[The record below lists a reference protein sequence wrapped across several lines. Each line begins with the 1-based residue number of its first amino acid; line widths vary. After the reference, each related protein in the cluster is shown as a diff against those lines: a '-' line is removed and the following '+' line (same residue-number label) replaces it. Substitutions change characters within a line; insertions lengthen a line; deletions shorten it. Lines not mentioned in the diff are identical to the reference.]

1 MPVASS
7 TRKAPT
13 TRAVTGSAPAPS
25 DARGLLRELRPYLI
39 GAATLPVI
47 AVLYWGQG
55 VLIPVALACLFTFL
69 LSPIVTALERAGLG
83 RIRAGKAIAVTL
95 VVGLVFSAL
104 GGAGWI
110 IAQQVTALGSEL
122 PQYRGNIMR
131 KVAEFRR
138 AGRGGALAEVQST
151 AKEVMG
157 ELQKEATPKGES
169 KPLPV
174 VVKPE
179 ASGIWQLPRILEALS
194 AAGFVIVLVIFMLL
208 ERHEVRN
215 RFIRLT
221 GEGRLAN
228 VTRALDEAN
237 DRISRYLVVQTMI
250 NVTYGVAVATG
261 LFVIGVPYAVMWG
274 FLAFLLRFLPY
285 VGPPMAAVGPIVL
298 SLAVFDGWHRPLATV
313 ALFFLVELVTY
324 MIVEPLLY
332 GQTIG
337 VSSVALL
344 VAVAF
349 WTWLWGPI
357 GLVLGTPLTV
367 CLVVMGKHIPALGF
381 ITVFMTDEPALS
393 PDVSYYQ
400 RLLANDP
407 AEAEEILEAHLEG
420 HALMEVYEDIVIPAL
435 SRAKGDCE
443 AERVSRE
450 ETQAIYKVAKETVEE
465 LAARDH
471 PAPAG
476 DAAAS
481 LAEAAAS
488 NNVAEAG
495 VPSVLG
501 CAAGDDADEIALD
514 LLRQLL
520 SPAECTFERISA
532 HALSGE
538 IVALA
543 DEKKP
548 GLLLIAALTP
558 GGLDQTRHLC
568 KRLRAQFPGIK
579 ILVGRWGDNGQ
590 SEGDRAT
597 LLAAGADAVG
607 ANLSESRN
615 QLLERLSLD

>member
-1 MPVASS
+1 MLGTRS
-7 TRKAPT
+7 TRKT
-13 TRAVTGSAPAPS
+13 WGAPADEAS
-25 DARGLLRELRPYLI
+25 ARGPSGARVTLRELRPYLV
-39 GAATLPVI
+39 GAAILPVV

-55 VLIPVALACLFTFL
+55 VIIPIALAWLFTFL
-69 LSPIVTALERAGLG
+69 LGPIVSALERAGLG
-83 RIRAGKAIAVTL
+83 RMRAGKAIAVTL
-95 VVGLVFSAL
+95 VVGLVFSVL
-104 GGAGWI
+104 GGAGWVI
-110 IAQQVTALGSEL
+110 VQQVTALGSEL
-122 PQYRGNIMR
+122 PQYRGNIIR
-131 KVAEFRR
+131 KVAEFRGS
-138 AGRGGALAEVQST
+138 GRGGVLAEVQST

-179 ASGIWQLPRILEALS
+179 TSGIWQLPRILEALS

-208 ERHEVRN
+208 ERHEIRN

-237 DRISRYLVVQTMI
+237 DRITRYLVVQTMI
-250 NVTYGVAVATG
+250 NVTYGVAVSTG

-313 ALFFLVELVTY
+313 ALFFVVELATY

-337 VSSVALL
+337 VSSAALL

-367 CLVVMGKHIPALGF
+367 CLVVLGKHIPALGF
-381 ITVFMTDEPALS
+381 ITVFMTDEPALAG
-393 PDVSYYQ
+393 DVSYYQ
-400 RLLANDP
+400 RLLANDT
-407 AEAEEILEAHLEG
+407 AEAQDILEAHLEG
-420 HALMEVYEDIVIPAL
+420 HALTEVYDDIVIPAL
-435 SRAKGDCE
+435 SRAKADCE

-450 ETQAIYKVAKETVEE
+450 EAQAIYK
-465 LAARDH
+465 AARDT
-471 PAPAG
+471 
-476 DAAAS
+476 
-481 LAEAAAS
+481 
-488 NNVAEAG
+488 VAEMGARHLPSGSKNGLDAG

-501 CAAGDDADEIALD
+501 CAAGDHADEIALSM
-514 LLRQLL
+514 LRQLL
-520 SPAECTFERISA
+520 RPAECTFERISG

-568 KRLRAQFPGIK
+568 KRLRARFPGIR

-590 SEGDRAT
+590 SEQDRAP
-597 LLAAGADAVG
+597 LLAAGANAVG
-607 ANLSESRN
+607 TTLRESRA
-615 QLLERLSLD
+615 QMLEQLSLD

>member
-1 MPVASS
+1 MLGTRS
-7 TRKAPT
+7 TRKT
-13 TRAVTGSAPAPS
+13 WGAPADEAS
-25 DARGLLRELRPYLI
+25 ARGPSGARVTLRELRPYLV
-39 GAATLPVI
+39 GAAILPVV

-55 VLIPVALACLFTFL
+55 VIIPIALAWLFTFL
-69 LSPIVTALERAGLG
+69 LGPIVSALERAGLG
-83 RIRAGKAIAVTL
+83 RMRAGKAIAVTL
-95 VVGLVFSAL
+95 VVGLVFSVL
-104 GGAGWI
+104 GGAGWVI
-110 IAQQVTALGSEL
+110 VQQVTALGSEL
-122 PQYRGNIMR
+122 PQYRGNIIR
-131 KVAEFRR
+131 KVAEFRGS
-138 AGRGGALAEVQST
+138 GRGGVLAEVQST

-179 ASGIWQLPRILEALS
+179 TSGIWQLPRILEALS

-208 ERHEVRN
+208 ERHEIRN

-237 DRISRYLVVQTMI
+237 DRITRYLVVQTMI
-250 NVTYGVAVATG
+250 NVTYGVAVSTG

-313 ALFFLVELVTY
+313 ALFFVVELATY

-337 VSSVALL
+337 VSSAALL

-367 CLVVMGKHIPALGF
+367 CLVVLGKHIPALGF
-381 ITVFMTDEPALS
+381 ITVFMTDEPALAG
-393 PDVSYYQ
+393 DVSYYQ
-400 RLLANDP
+400 RLLANDA
-407 AEAEEILEAHLEG
+407 AEAQDILEAHLEG
-420 HALMEVYEDIVIPAL
+420 HALSEVYDDIVIPAL
-435 SRAKGDCE
+435 SRAKADCE

-450 ETQAIYKVAKETVEE
+450 EAQAIYK
-465 LAARDH
+465 AARDT
-471 PAPAG
+471 
-476 DAAAS
+476 
-481 LAEAAAS
+481 
-488 NNVAEAG
+488 VAEMGARHLPSGSKNGLDAG

-501 CAAGDDADEIALD
+501 CAAGDHADEIALSM
-514 LLRQLL
+514 LRQLL
-520 SPAECTFERISA
+520 RPAECTFERISG

-568 KRLRAQFPGIK
+568 KRLRARFPGIR

-590 SEGDRAT
+590 SEQDRAP
-597 LLAAGADAVG
+597 LLAAGANAVG
-607 ANLSESRN
+607 TTLRESRA
-615 QLLERLSLD
+615 QMLEQLSLD

>member
-25 DARGLLRELRPYLI
+25 DARDLLRELRPYLI

-95 VVGLVFSAL
+95 VAGLVFSAL

-138 AGRGGALAEVQST
+138 SGRGGALAEVQST

-174 VVKPE
+174 VVKPQ

-261 LFVIGVPYAVMWG
+261 LFVVGVPYAVMWG

-367 CLVVMGKHIPALGF
+367 CLVVLGKHIPALGF

-407 AEAEEILEAHLEG
+407 AEAEEILKAHLEG

-450 ETQAIYKVAKETVEE
+450 ETQAIFKVAKETVEE
-465 LAARDH
+465 LAAR
-471 PAPAG
+471 
-476 DAAAS
+476 
-481 LAEAAAS
+481 AAS
-488 NNVAEAG
+488 NKVAEAG

-520 SPAECTFERISA
+520 SPAECTFERVSA

-543 DEKKP
+543 AEKKP

-558 GGLDQTRHLC
+558 GGLDRTRHLC
-568 KRLRAQFPGIK
+568 KRLRARFPGIK

>member
-1 MPVASS
+1 MLGTRS
-7 TRKAPT
+7 TRKT
-13 TRAVTGSAPAPS
+13 WGAPADEAS
-25 DARGLLRELRPYLI
+25 ARGPSGARVTLRELRPYLV
-39 GAATLPVI
+39 GAAILPVV

-55 VLIPVALACLFTFL
+55 VIIPIALAWLFTFL
-69 LSPIVTALERAGLG
+69 LGPIVSALERAGLG
-83 RIRAGKAIAVTL
+83 RMRAGKAIAVTL
-95 VVGLVFSAL
+95 VVGLVFSVL
-104 GGAGWI
+104 GGAGWVI
-110 IAQQVTALGSEL
+110 VQQVTALGSEL

-131 KVAEFRR
+131 KVAEFRGS
-138 AGRGGALAEVQST
+138 GRGGVLAEVQST

-179 ASGIWQLPRILEALS
+179 TSGIWQLPRILQALS

-208 ERHEVRN
+208 ERHEIRN

-237 DRISRYLVVQTMI
+237 DRISRYLVVQTAI
-250 NVTYGVAVATG
+250 NLTYGVAVSTG

-285 VGPPMAAVGPIVL
+285 VGPPMAAAGPIVL

-313 ALFFLVELVTY
+313 ALFFVVELATY

-337 VSSVALL
+337 VSSAALL

-367 CLVVMGKHIPALGF
+367 CLVVLGKHIPALGF
-381 ITVFMTDEPALS
+381 ITVFMTDEPALAG
-393 PDVSYYQ
+393 DVSYYQ
-400 RLLANDP
+400 RLLANDA
-407 AEAEEILEAHLEG
+407 AEAQDILEAHFEG
-420 HALMEVYEDIVIPAL
+420 HALTEVYDDIVIPAL
-435 SRAKGDCE
+435 SRAKADCE

-450 ETQAIYKVAKETVEE
+450 EAQAIYK
-465 LAARDH
+465 AARDT
-471 PAPAG
+471 
-476 DAAAS
+476 
-481 LAEAAAS
+481 
-488 NNVAEAG
+488 VAEMGARHLPSGSKNGLDAG

-501 CAAGDDADEIALD
+501 CAAGDHADEIALSM
-514 LLRQLL
+514 LRQLL
-520 SPAECTFERISA
+520 RPAECTFERISG

-568 KRLRAQFPGIK
+568 KRLRARFPGIK

-590 SEGDRAT
+590 SEQDRAP
-597 LLAAGADAVG
+597 LLAAGANAVG
-607 ANLSESRN
+607 TTLRESRA
-615 QLLERLSLD
+615 QMLEQLSLD

>member
-1 MPVASS
+1 MS
-7 TRKAPT
+7 
-13 TRAVTGSAPAPS
+13 
-25 DARGLLRELRPYLI
+25 
-39 GAATLPVI
+39 
-47 AVLYWGQG
+47 
-55 VLIPVALACLFTFL
+55 
-69 LSPIVTALERAGLG
+69 
-83 RIRAGKAIAVTL
+83 
-95 VVGLVFSAL
+95 
-104 GGAGWI
+104 
-110 IAQQVTALGSEL
+110 
-122 PQYRGNIMR
+122 
-131 KVAEFRR
+131 
-138 AGRGGALAEVQST
+138 
-151 AKEVMG
+151 
-157 ELQKEATPKGES
+157 
-169 KPLPV
+169 
-174 VVKPE
+174 
-179 ASGIWQLPRILEALS
+179 
-194 AAGFVIVLVIFMLL
+194 
-208 ERHEVRN
+208 
-215 RFIRLT
+215 
-221 GEGRLAN
+221 
-228 VTRALDEAN
+228 
-237 DRISRYLVVQTMI
+237 
-250 NVTYGVAVATG
+250 
-261 LFVIGVPYAVMWG
+261 
-274 FLAFLLRFLPY
+274 
-285 VGPPMAAVGPIVL
+285 PIVL
-298 SLAVFDGWHRPLATV
+298 SLAVSTDGIARSAV
-313 ALFFLVELVTY
+313 ALFFLVELVPT
-324 MIVEPLLY
+324 IVEPLLY

-337 VSSVALL
+337 VIGSSPRRGRLL
-344 VAVAF
+344 DQ
-349 WTWLWGPI
+349 LWGPI
-357 GLVLGTPLTV
+357 GPSLGTPSRCVLWYW
-367 CLVVMGKHIPALGF
+367 KHIPALGF

-538 IVALA
+538 IVELA

-568 KRLRAQFPGIK
+568 KRLRARFPGIK

-607 ANLSESRN
+607 ANLSESRD
-615 QLLERLSLD
+615 QLLERLLDQLHEAQSAGFRQGSGWTGFARWASKPSSSARNASVGNP

>member
-1 MPVASS
+1 MLQ
-7 TRKAPT
+7 R
-13 TRAVTGSAPAPS
+13 
-25 DARGLLRELRPYLI
+25 LRPYLI
-39 GAATLPVI
+39 GAAVLPVV

-55 VLIPVALACLFTFL
+55 VLIPIALACLFAFL
-69 LSPIVTALERAGLG
+69 LSPIVSALERAGLG

-110 IAQQVTALGSEL
+110 IVQQVAALGSEL

-131 KVAEFRR
+131 KVAEFRG
-138 AGRGGALAEVQST
+138 AGRGGPLAEVQSA

-157 ELQKEATPKGES
+157 ELQKDQTPKGET

-179 ASGIWQLPRILEALS
+179 PGGIWQLPRILEALS
-194 AAGFVIVLVIFMLL
+194 AAGFVLVLVIFMLL

-221 GEGRLAN
+221 GDGRLAK

-237 DRISRYLVVQTMI
+237 DRISRYLIVQSMI
-250 NVTYGVAVATG
+250 NATYGIAVSAG

-298 SLAVFDGWHRPLATV
+298 SLAVFDGWHRPLATA
-313 ALFFLVELVTY
+313 ALFFVVELVTY
-324 MIVEPLLY
+324 MIAEPLLY

-337 VSSVALL
+337 VSSTALL

-367 CLVVMGKHIPALGF
+367 CLVVLGKHIPALNF

-393 PDVSYYQ
+393 PDVAYYQ
-400 RLLANDP
+400 RLLARDP
-407 AEAEEILEAHLEG
+407 AEAEEILEARLDEG
-420 HALMEVYEDIVIPAL
+420 HALVDVYDDTVIPAL
-435 SRAKGDCE
+435 SRAKADRE

-450 ETQAIYKVAKETVEE
+450 EAQAIYKAARETVEE
-465 LAARDH
+465 VAARH
-471 PAPAG
+471 LPAG
-476 DAAAS
+476 AGEAAS
-481 LAEAAAS
+481 PAEPVGS
-488 NNVAEAG
+488 KNGLDAG
-495 VPSVLG
+495 LPSVLG
-501 CAAGDDADEIALD
+501 CAAGDEADEIALTM
-514 LLRQLL
+514 LRQLM
-520 SPAECTFERISA
+520 SPTECRFERISA

-548 GLLLIAALTP
+548 ELLLIAALAP
-558 GGLDQTRHLC
+558 GGLDQTRHVC
-568 KRLRAQFPGIK
+568 KRLRARFPGMT

-590 SEGDRAT
+590 FEDDRAP
-597 LLAAGADAVG
+597 LLAAGADAVA
-607 ANLSESRN
+607 ANLRESRN

>member
-1 MPVASS
+1 MFGTRS
-7 TRKAPT
+7 TRKT
-13 TRAVTGSAPAPS
+13 WGAPADEAS
-25 DARGLLRELRPYLI
+25 ARGPSGAHDTLRELRPYLV
-39 GAATLPVI
+39 GAAILPVV

-55 VLIPVALACLFTFL
+55 VIIPIALAWLFTFL
-69 LSPIVTALERAGLG
+69 LGPIVSALERAGLG
-83 RIRAGKAIAVTL
+83 RMRAGKAIAVTL
-95 VVGLVFSAL
+95 VVGLVFSVL
-104 GGAGWI
+104 GGVGWVI
-110 IAQQVTALGSEL
+110 VPQVTALGSAL

-131 KVAEFRR
+131 KVAEFRGS
-138 AGRGGALAEVQST
+138 GRGGVLAEVQST

-179 ASGIWQLPRILEALS
+179 TSGIWQLPRILQALS

-208 ERHEVRN
+208 ERHEIRN

-237 DRISRYLVVQTMI
+237 DRISRYLVVQTVI
-250 NVTYGVAVATG
+250 NVTYGVAVSTG

-285 VGPPMAAVGPIVL
+285 VGPPMAAAGPIVL

-313 ALFFLVELVTY
+313 ALFFVVELVTY

-367 CLVVMGKHIPALGF
+367 CIVVLGKHIPALGF
-381 ITVFMTDEPALS
+381 ITVFMTDEPALAG
-393 PDVSYYQ
+393 DVSYYQ
-400 RLLANDP
+400 RLLANDT
-407 AEAEEILEAHLEG
+407 AEAQDILEAHLEG
-420 HALMEVYEDIVIPAL
+420 HALTEVYDDIVIPAL
-435 SRAKGDCE
+435 SRAQADCE

-450 ETQAIYKVAKETVEE
+450 EARAIYKAARDTVEE
-465 LAARDH
+465 MGARHLPSADG
-471 PAPAG
+471 APASSAG
-476 DAAAS
+476 AAGS
-481 LAEAAAS
+481 KNGLD
-488 NNVAEAG
+488 AG

-501 CAAGDDADEIALD
+501 CAAGDGADEIALSM
-514 LLRQLL
+514 LRQLL
-520 SPAECTFERISA
+520 SPAECTLERVSG

-568 KRLRAQFPGIK
+568 KRLRARCPGIK

-590 SEGDRAT
+590 SEQDRAP

-607 ANLSESRN
+607 TSLRESRA
-615 QLLERLSLD
+615 QMLEQLSLD

>member
-1 MPVASS
+1 MLGTRS
-7 TRKAPT
+7 TRK
-13 TRAVTGSAPAPS
+13 TRGAPADEAS
-25 DARGLLRELRPYLI
+25 ARGPSGAHDTLRELRPYLV
-39 GAATLPVI
+39 GAAILPVV

-55 VLIPVALACLFTFL
+55 VIIPIALAWLFTVL
-69 LSPIVTALERAGLG
+69 LGPIVSALERAGLG
-83 RIRAGKAIAVTL
+83 RMRAGKAIAVTL
-95 VVGLVFSAL
+95 VVGLVFSVL
-104 GGAGWI
+104 GGAGWVI
-110 IAQQVTALGSEL
+110 VQQVTALGSEL

-131 KVAEFRR
+131 KVAEFRG
-138 AGRGGALAEVQST
+138 AGQGGVLAEVQST

-179 ASGIWQLPRILEALS
+179 TSGIWQLPRILEALS

-208 ERHEVRN
+208 ERHEIRN

-250 NVTYGVAVATG
+250 NVTYGVAVSTG

-298 SLAVFDGWHRPLATV
+298 SLAVFDGWHRPLGTV
-313 ALFFLVELVTY
+313 ALFFVVELVTY
-324 MIVEPLLY
+324 MFVEPLLY

-337 VSSVALL
+337 VSSAALL

-367 CLVVMGKHIPALGF
+367 CLVVLGKHIPALGF
-381 ITVFMTDEPALS
+381 ITVFMTDEPALAG
-393 PDVSYYQ
+393 DVSYYQ
-400 RLLANDP
+400 RLLANDR
-407 AEAEEILEAHLEG
+407 AEALDILKAHLEG
-420 HALMEVYEDIVIPAL
+420 HELTEVYDDIVIPAL
-435 SRAKGDCE
+435 SRARADCE

-450 ETQAIYKVAKETVEE
+450 EAQAIYK
-465 LAARDH
+465 AARDTVAEMGARH
-471 PAPAG
+471 LPSADGVPASPAG
-476 DAAAS
+476 AAGS
-481 LAEAAAS
+481 KNGLD
-488 NNVAEAG
+488 AG

-501 CAAGDDADEIALD
+501 CAAGDDADEIALSM
-514 LLRQLL
+514 LRQLL
-520 SPAECTFERISA
+520 RPAECAFERISA

-568 KRLRAQFPGIK
+568 KRLRARFPGIR

-590 SEGDRAT
+590 SEQDRAP
-597 LLAAGADAVG
+597 LLAAGANAVG
-607 ANLSESRN
+607 TSLRESRA
-615 QLLERLSLD
+615 QMLEQLSLD

>member
-1 MPVASS
+1 MLAAGSSRKTPAARASN
-7 TRKAPT
+7 
-13 TRAVTGSAPAPS
+13 GSAHAPS
-25 DARGLLRELRPYLI
+25 NARDMLQRLRPYLI
-39 GAATLPVI
+39 GAAVLPVV

-55 VLIPVALACLFTFL
+55 VLIPIALACLFTFL
-69 LSPIVTALERAGLG
+69 LSPIVSALERAGLG
-83 RIRAGKAIAVTL
+83 RIRAGRAIAVTL

-110 IAQQVTALGSEL
+110 IVQQVAALGSEL

-131 KVAEFRR
+131 KVAEFRG
-138 AGRGGALAEVQST
+138 AGRGGPLAEMQSA

-157 ELQKEATPKGES
+157 ELQKDQTPKGET

-179 ASGIWQLPRILEALS
+179 PGGIWQLPRILEALS
-194 AAGFVIVLVIFMLL
+194 AAGFVLVLVIFMLL

-221 GEGRLAN
+221 GDGRLAN

-237 DRISRYLVVQTMI
+237 DRISRYLVVQSMI
-250 NVTYGVAVATG
+250 NATYGIAVSTG

-285 VGPPMAAVGPIVL
+285 VGPPLAAVGPIVL
-298 SLAVFDGWHRPLATV
+298 SLAVFDGWHRPLATA
-313 ALFFLVELVTY
+313 ALFFVVELVTY
-324 MIVEPLLY
+324 MIAEPLLY

-337 VSSVALL
+337 VSSTALL

-367 CLVVMGKHIPALGF
+367 CLVVLGKHIPALSF
-381 ITVFMTDEPALS
+381 ITVFMTDESALS
-393 PDVSYYQ
+393 PDVAYYQ
-400 RLLANDP
+400 RLLAKDP
-407 AEAEEILEAHLEG
+407 AEAEEILEAHLDEG
-420 HALMEVYEDIVIPAL
+420 HALVDVYDDTVIPAL
-435 SRAKGDCE
+435 SRAKADCE

-450 ETQAIYKVAKETVEE
+450 EAQAIYKAARETVEE
-465 LAARDH
+465 VAARH
-471 PAPAG
+471 LPAG
-476 DAAAS
+476 AGEAAS
-481 LAEAAAS
+481 PAEPVGS
-488 NNVAEAG
+488 KNGLDAG
-495 VPSVLG
+495 LPSVLG
-501 CAAGDDADEIALD
+501 CAAGDDADEIALTM
-514 LLRQLL
+514 LRQLM
-520 SPAECTFERISA
+520 SPTECTFERISA
-532 HALSGE
+532 HVLSGE

-548 GLLLIAALTP
+548 ELLLIAALAP
-558 GGLDQTRHLC
+558 GGLEQTRHVC
-568 KRLRAQFPGIK
+568 KRLRARFPGMT

-590 SEGDRAT
+590 FEDDRAP

-607 ANLSESRN
+607 ANLRESRN

>member
-1 MPVASS
+1 MLGTRS
-7 TRKAPT
+7 TRKT
-13 TRAVTGSAPAPS
+13 WGAPADEAS
-25 DARGLLRELRPYLI
+25 ARGPSGAQVTLRELRPYLV
-39 GAATLPVI
+39 GAAILPVV
-47 AVLYWGQG
+47 AVLYWAQG
-55 VLIPVALACLFTFL
+55 VIIPIALAWLFTFL
-69 LSPIVTALERAGLG
+69 LGPIVSALERAGLG
-83 RIRAGKAIAVTL
+83 RMRAGKAIAVTL
-95 VVGLVFSAL
+95 VVGLVFSVL
-104 GGAGWI
+104 GGAGWVI
-110 IAQQVTALGSEL
+110 VQQVTALGSEL

-131 KVAEFRR
+131 KVAEFRGS
-138 AGRGGALAEVQST
+138 GRGGVLAEVQST

-179 ASGIWQLPRILEALS
+179 TSGIWQLPRILEALS

-208 ERHEVRN
+208 ERHEIRN

-237 DRISRYLVVQTMI
+237 DRITRYLVVQTMI
-250 NVTYGVAVATG
+250 NVTYGVAVSTG

-285 VGPPMAAVGPIVL
+285 VGPPMAAAGPIVL

-313 ALFFLVELVTY
+313 ALFFVVELATY

-337 VSSVALL
+337 VSSAALL

-367 CLVVMGKHIPALGF
+367 CLVVLGKHIPALGF
-381 ITVFMTDEPALS
+381 ITVFMTDEPALAG
-393 PDVSYYQ
+393 DVSYYQ
-400 RLLANDP
+400 RLLANDA
-407 AEAEEILEAHLEG
+407 AEAQDILEAHLEG
-420 HALMEVYEDIVIPAL
+420 HALTEVYDDIVIPAL
-435 SRAKGDCE
+435 SRAKADCE

-450 ETQAIYKVAKETVEE
+450 EAQAIYK
-465 LAARDH
+465 AARDT
-471 PAPAG
+471 
-476 DAAAS
+476 
-481 LAEAAAS
+481 
-488 NNVAEAG
+488 VAEMGARHLPSGSKNGLDAG

-501 CAAGDDADEIALD
+501 CAAGDHADEIALSM
-514 LLRQLL
+514 LRQLL
-520 SPAECTFERISA
+520 RPAECTFERISG

-568 KRLRAQFPGIK
+568 KRLRARFPGIR

-590 SEGDRAT
+590 SEQDRAP
-597 LLAAGADAVG
+597 LLAAGANAVG
-607 ANLSESRN
+607 TTLRESRA
-615 QLLERLSLD
+615 QMLEQLSLD

>member
-1 MPVASS
+1 MLGTRS
-7 TRKAPT
+7 TRKT
-13 TRAVTGSAPAPS
+13 WGAPADEAS
-25 DARGLLRELRPYLI
+25 ARGPSGAQVTLRELRPYLV
-39 GAATLPVI
+39 GAAILPVV
-47 AVLYWGQG
+47 AVLYWAQG
-55 VLIPVALACLFTFL
+55 VIIPIALAWLFTFL
-69 LSPIVTALERAGLG
+69 LGPIVSALERAGLG
-83 RIRAGKAIAVTL
+83 RMRAGKAIAVTL
-95 VVGLVFSAL
+95 VVGLVFSVL
-104 GGAGWI
+104 GGAGWVI
-110 IAQQVTALGSEL
+110 VQQVTALGSEL

-131 KVAEFRR
+131 KVAEFR
-138 AGRGGALAEVQST
+138 GSGQGGVLAEVQST

-179 ASGIWQLPRILEALS
+179 TSGIWQLPRILEALS

-208 ERHEVRN
+208 ERHEIRN

-237 DRISRYLVVQTMI
+237 DRITRYLVVQTMI
-250 NVTYGVAVATG
+250 NVTYGVAVSTG

-285 VGPPMAAVGPIVL
+285 VGPPMAAAGPIVL

-313 ALFFLVELVTY
+313 ALFFVVELATY

-337 VSSVALL
+337 VSSAALL

-367 CLVVMGKHIPALGF
+367 CLVVLGKHIPALGF
-381 ITVFMTDEPALS
+381 ITVFMTDEPALAG
-393 PDVSYYQ
+393 DVSYYQ
-400 RLLANDP
+400 RLLANDA
-407 AEAEEILEAHLEG
+407 AEAQDILEAHLEG
-420 HALMEVYEDIVIPAL
+420 HALTEVYDDIVIPAL
-435 SRAKGDCE
+435 SRAKADCE

-450 ETQAIYKVAKETVEE
+450 EAQAIYK
-465 LAARDH
+465 AARDT
-471 PAPAG
+471 
-476 DAAAS
+476 
-481 LAEAAAS
+481 
-488 NNVAEAG
+488 VAEMGARHLPSGSKNGLDAG

-501 CAAGDDADEIALD
+501 CAAGDHADEIALSM
-514 LLRQLL
+514 LRQLL
-520 SPAECTFERISA
+520 RPAECTFERISG

-568 KRLRAQFPGIK
+568 KRLRARFPGIR

-590 SEGDRAT
+590 SEQDRAP
-597 LLAAGADAVG
+597 LLAAGANAVG
-607 ANLSESRN
+607 TTLRESRA
-615 QLLERLSLD
+615 QMLEQLSLD

>member
-13 TRAVTGSAPAPS
+13 TRAVTGSAPS
-25 DARGLLRELRPYLI
+25 DARDLLRELRPYLI

-138 AGRGGALAEVQST
+138 SGRGGALAEVQST

-174 VVKPE
+174 VVKPQ

-367 CLVVMGKHIPALGF
+367 CLVVLGKHIPALGF
-381 ITVFMTDEPALS
+381 ISVFMTDEPALS

-450 ETQAIYKVAKETVEE
+450 ETQAIFKVAKETGEE
-465 LAARDH
+465 LAAR
-471 PAPAG
+471 
-476 DAAAS
+476 
-481 LAEAAAS
+481 AAS
-488 NNVAEAG
+488 NKVAEAG

-568 KRLRAQFPGIK
+568 KRLRARFPGIK

-615 QLLERLSLD
+615 QLMERLSLE

>member
-1 MPVASS
+1 
-7 TRKAPT
+7 
-13 TRAVTGSAPAPS
+13 
-25 DARGLLRELRPYLI
+25 
-39 GAATLPVI
+39 
-47 AVLYWGQG
+47 
-55 VLIPVALACLFTFL
+55 
-69 LSPIVTALERAGLG
+69 
-83 RIRAGKAIAVTL
+83 
-95 VVGLVFSAL
+95 
-104 GGAGWI
+104 
-110 IAQQVTALGSEL
+110 
-122 PQYRGNIMR
+122 
-131 KVAEFRR
+131 
-138 AGRGGALAEVQST
+138 
-151 AKEVMG
+151 MG

-179 ASGIWQLPRILEALS
+179 TSGIWQLPRILEALS

-208 ERHEVRN
+208 ERHEIRN

-237 DRISRYLVVQTMI
+237 DRITRYLVVQTMI
-250 NVTYGVAVATG
+250 NVTYGVAVSTG

-285 VGPPMAAVGPIVL
+285 VGPPMAAAGPIVL

-313 ALFFLVELVTY
+313 ALFFVVELATY

-367 CLVVMGKHIPALGF
+367 CLVVLGKHIPALGF
-381 ITVFMTDEPALS
+381 ITVFMTDEPALAG
-393 PDVSYYQ
+393 DVSYYQ
-400 RLLANDP
+400 RLLANDA
-407 AEAEEILEAHLEG
+407 AEAQDILEAHFEG
-420 HALMEVYEDIVIPAL
+420 HALTEVYDDIVIPAL
-435 SRAKGDCE
+435 SRAKADCE

-450 ETQAIYKVAKETVEE
+450 EAQAIYK
-465 LAARDH
+465 AARDT
-471 PAPAG
+471 
-476 DAAAS
+476 
-481 LAEAAAS
+481 
-488 NNVAEAG
+488 VAEMGARHLPSGSKNGLDAG

-501 CAAGDDADEIALD
+501 CAAGDHADEIALSM
-514 LLRQLL
+514 LRQLL
-520 SPAECTFERISA
+520 RPAECTFERISG

-568 KRLRAQFPGIK
+568 KRLRARFPGIK

-590 SEGDRAT
+590 SEQDRAP
-597 LLAAGADAVG
+597 LLAAGANAVG
-607 ANLSESRN
+607 TTLRESRA
-615 QLLERLSLD
+615 QMLEQLSLD

>member
-1 MPVASS
+1 MLGTRS
-7 TRKAPT
+7 TRKT
-13 TRAVTGSAPAPS
+13 WGAPADEAS
-25 DARGLLRELRPYLI
+25 ARGPSGARVTLRELRPYLV
-39 GAATLPVI
+39 GAAILPVV

-55 VLIPVALACLFTFL
+55 VIIPIALAWLFTFL
-69 LSPIVTALERAGLG
+69 LGPIVSALERAGLG
-83 RIRAGKAIAVTL
+83 RMRAGKAIAVTL
-95 VVGLVFSAL
+95 VVGLVFSVL
-104 GGAGWI
+104 GGAGRVI
-110 IAQQVTALGSEL
+110 VKQVTALGSEL
-122 PQYRGNIMR
+122 PQYRGNIIR
-131 KVAEFRR
+131 KVAEFRGS
-138 AGRGGALAEVQST
+138 GRGGVLAEVQST

-179 ASGIWQLPRILEALS
+179 TSGIWQLPRILEALS

-208 ERHEVRN
+208 ERHEIRN

-237 DRISRYLVVQTMI
+237 DRITRYLVVQTMI
-250 NVTYGVAVATG
+250 NVTYGVAVSTG

-313 ALFFLVELVTY
+313 ALFFVVELATY

-337 VSSVALL
+337 VSSAALL

-367 CLVVMGKHIPALGF
+367 CLVVLGKHIPALGF
-381 ITVFMTDEPALS
+381 ITVFMTDEPALAG
-393 PDVSYYQ
+393 DVSYYQ
-400 RLLANDP
+400 RLLANDT
-407 AEAEEILEAHLEG
+407 AEAQDILEAHLEG
-420 HALMEVYEDIVIPAL
+420 HALSEVYDDIVIPAL
-435 SRAKGDCE
+435 SRAKADCE

-450 ETQAIYKVAKETVEE
+450 EAQAIYK
-465 LAARDH
+465 AARDT
-471 PAPAG
+471 
-476 DAAAS
+476 
-481 LAEAAAS
+481 
-488 NNVAEAG
+488 VAEMGARHLPSGSKNGLDAG

-501 CAAGDDADEIALD
+501 CAAGDHADEIALSM
-514 LLRQLL
+514 LRQLL
-520 SPAECTFERISA
+520 RPAECTFERISG

-568 KRLRAQFPGIK
+568 KRLRARFPGIR

-590 SEGDRAT
+590 SEQDRAP
-597 LLAAGADAVG
+597 LLAAGANAVG
-607 ANLSESRN
+607 TTLRESRA
-615 QLLERLSLD
+615 QMLEQLSLD

>member
-1 MPVASS
+1 MLGTRS
-7 TRKAPT
+7 TRKT
-13 TRAVTGSAPAPS
+13 WGAPADEAS
-25 DARGLLRELRPYLI
+25 ARGPSGAQVTLRELRPYLV
-39 GAATLPVI
+39 GAAILPVV
-47 AVLYWGQG
+47 AVLYWAQG
-55 VLIPVALACLFTFL
+55 VIIPIALAWLFTFL
-69 LSPIVTALERAGLG
+69 LGPIVSALERAGLG
-83 RIRAGKAIAVTL
+83 RMRAGKAIAVTL
-95 VVGLVFSAL
+95 VVGLVFSVL
-104 GGAGWI
+104 GGAGWVI
-110 IAQQVTALGSEL
+110 VQQVTALGSEL

-131 KVAEFRR
+131 KVAEFRGS
-138 AGRGGALAEVQST
+138 GRGGVLAEVQST

-179 ASGIWQLPRILEALS
+179 TSGIWQLPRILEALS

-208 ERHEVRN
+208 ERHEIRN

-237 DRISRYLVVQTMI
+237 DRITRYLVVQTMI
-250 NVTYGVAVATG
+250 NVTYGVAVSTG

-285 VGPPMAAVGPIVL
+285 VGPPMAAAGPIVL

-313 ALFFLVELVTY
+313 ALFFVVELATY

-337 VSSVALL
+337 VSSAALL

-367 CLVVMGKHIPALGF
+367 CLVVLGKHIPALGF
-381 ITVFMTDEPALS
+381 ITVFMTDEPALAG
-393 PDVSYYQ
+393 DVSYYQ
-400 RLLANDP
+400 RLLANDA
-407 AEAEEILEAHLEG
+407 AEAQDILEAHLEG
-420 HALMEVYEDIVIPAL
+420 HALTEVYDDIVIPAL
-435 SRAKGDCE
+435 SRAKADCE

-450 ETQAIYKVAKETVEE
+450 EAQAIYK
-465 LAARDH
+465 AARDT
-471 PAPAG
+471 
-476 DAAAS
+476 
-481 LAEAAAS
+481 
-488 NNVAEAG
+488 VAEMGARHLPSGSKNGLDAG

-501 CAAGDDADEIALD
+501 CAAGDHADEIALSM
-514 LLRQLL
+514 LRQLL
-520 SPAECTFERISA
+520 RPAECTFERISG

-568 KRLRAQFPGIK
+568 KRLRARFPGIK

-590 SEGDRAT
+590 SEQDRAP
-597 LLAAGADAVG
+597 LLAAGANAVG
-607 ANLSESRN
+607 TTLRESRA
-615 QLLERLSLD
+615 QMLEQLSLD

>member
-1 MPVASS
+1 MLGTRS
-7 TRKAPT
+7 TRKT
-13 TRAVTGSAPAPS
+13 WGAPADEAS
-25 DARGLLRELRPYLI
+25 ARGPSGARVTLRELRPYLV
-39 GAATLPVI
+39 GAAILPVV

-55 VLIPVALACLFTFL
+55 VIIPIALAWLFTFL
-69 LSPIVTALERAGLG
+69 LGPIVSALERAGLG
-83 RIRAGKAIAVTL
+83 RMRAGKAIAVTL
-95 VVGLVFSAL
+95 VVGLVFSVL
-104 GGAGWI
+104 GGAGWVI
-110 IAQQVTALGSEL
+110 VQQVTALGSEL
-122 PQYRGNIMR
+122 PQYRGNIIR
-131 KVAEFRR
+131 KVAEFRGS
-138 AGRGGALAEVQST
+138 GRGGVLAEVQST

-179 ASGIWQLPRILEALS
+179 TSGIWQLPRILEALS

-208 ERHEVRN
+208 ERHEIRN

-237 DRISRYLVVQTMI
+237 DRITRYLVVQTMI
-250 NVTYGVAVATG
+250 NVTYGVAVSTG

-313 ALFFLVELVTY
+313 ALFFVVELATY

-337 VSSVALL
+337 VSSAALL

-367 CLVVMGKHIPALGF
+367 CLVVLGKHIPALGF
-381 ITVFMTDEPALS
+381 ITVFMTDEPALAG
-393 PDVSYYQ
+393 DVSYYQ
-400 RLLANDP
+400 RLLANDT
-407 AEAEEILEAHLEG
+407 AEAQDILEAHLEG
-420 HALMEVYEDIVIPAL
+420 HALSEVYDDIVIPAL
-435 SRAKGDCE
+435 SRAKADCE

-450 ETQAIYKVAKETVEE
+450 EAQAIYK
-465 LAARDH
+465 AARDT
-471 PAPAG
+471 
-476 DAAAS
+476 
-481 LAEAAAS
+481 
-488 NNVAEAG
+488 VAEMGARHLPSGSKNGLDAG

-501 CAAGDDADEIALD
+501 CAAGDHADEIALSM
-514 LLRQLL
+514 LRQLL
-520 SPAECTFERISA
+520 RPAECTFERISG

-568 KRLRAQFPGIK
+568 KRLRARFPGIR

-590 SEGDRAT
+590 SEQDRAP
-597 LLAAGADAVG
+597 LLAAGANAVG
-607 ANLSESRN
+607 TTLRESRA
-615 QLLERLSLD
+615 QMLEQLSLD

>member
-1 MPVASS
+1 MLGTRS
-7 TRKAPT
+7 TRKT
-13 TRAVTGSAPAPS
+13 WGAPADEAS
-25 DARGLLRELRPYLI
+25 ARGPSGAQVTLRELRPYLV
-39 GAATLPVI
+39 GAAILPVV

-55 VLIPVALACLFTFL
+55 VIIPIALAWLFTFL
-69 LSPIVTALERAGLG
+69 LGPIVSALERAGLG
-83 RIRAGKAIAVTL
+83 RMRAGKAIAVTL
-95 VVGLVFSAL
+95 VVGLVFSVL
-104 GGAGWI
+104 GGVGWVI
-110 IAQQVTALGSEL
+110 VPQVTALGSEL

-131 KVAEFRR
+131 KVAEFRGS
-138 AGRGGALAEVQST
+138 GRGGVLAEVQST

-179 ASGIWQLPRILEALS
+179 TSGIWQLPRILQALS

-208 ERHEVRN
+208 ERHEIRN

-250 NVTYGVAVATG
+250 NVTYGVAVSTG

-285 VGPPMAAVGPIVL
+285 VGPPMAAAGPIVL

-313 ALFFLVELVTY
+313 ALFFMVELVTY

-367 CLVVMGKHIPALGF
+367 CLVVLGKHIPALGF
-381 ITVFMTDEPALS
+381 ITVFMTDEPALAG
-393 PDVSYYQ
+393 DVSYYQ
-400 RLLANDP
+400 RLLANDT
-407 AEAEEILEAHLEG
+407 AEAQDILEAHLEG
-420 HALMEVYEDIVIPAL
+420 HALTEVYDDIVIPAL
-435 SRAKGDCE
+435 SRAKADCE

-450 ETQAIYKVAKETVEE
+450 EAQAIYK
-465 LAARDH
+465 AARDT
-471 PAPAG
+471 
-476 DAAAS
+476 
-481 LAEAAAS
+481 
-488 NNVAEAG
+488 VAEMGARHLPSGSKNGLDAG

-501 CAAGDDADEIALD
+501 CAAGDHADEIALSM
-514 LLRQLL
+514 LRQLL
-520 SPAECTFERISA
+520 RPAECTFERISG

-568 KRLRAQFPGIK
+568 KRLRARFPGIR

-590 SEGDRAT
+590 SEQDRAP
-597 LLAAGADAVG
+597 LLAAGANAVG
-607 ANLSESRN
+607 TTLRESRA
-615 QLLERLSLD
+615 QMLEQLSLD